1 MHKPSIN
8 VTQGALAGLLFLCTG
23 LASTCDVRAQDT
35 RKSSQEQLAGEYRLV
50 KVPEAASGFLLEQDG
65 TYRYFMIYGSVDE
78 KDLGTWK
85 TDGDAVVLSSTA
97 PATDPEV
104 VLVRSSREPVPGT
117 CISFEGEHARL
128 AEFYTTAVLHSNG
141 RPIQVSGQRS
151 GCSAWTKEASPV
163 EKVSIEFFGG
173 LRIYQPIE
181 FSSPSAD
188 HNHFVFRVDRG
199 NYGYARFSG
208 VRLDMKGGDLVLKLS
223 HSPEPLRY
231 VRVESR
237 P

>member
-8 VTQGALAGLLFLCTG
+8 VTEGALTGLLVLCAGL
-23 LASTCDVRAQDT
+23 APPCDARAQDT
-35 RKSSQEQLAGEYRLV
+35 QKSFHEQLIGEYRLV
-50 KVPEAASGFLLEQDG
+50 KVPEAASGFLFKQDG
-65 TYRYFMIYGSVDE
+65 TYQYFMIYGSVDE

-85 TDGDAVVLSSTA
+85 TDGGAVVLSSTA

-104 VLVRSSREPVPGT
+104 VLVRSSREPAPGT

-128 AEFYTTAVLHSNG
+128 AEFYTTAVLRSNG

-151 GCSAWTKEASPV
+151 GCSAWTKEAPPV

-173 LRIYQPIE
+173 LRIYRPIE
-181 FSSPSAD
+181 FSSSSSD

-208 VRLDMKGGDLVLKLS
+208 VRLDLKRGDLVLKLS

-231 VRVESR
+231 VRVER
-237 P
+237 KP